1 MTEFRRPPGRYD
13 EPRRSK
19 GVAVQVAAVLF
30 GLAVAVSVY
39 ALYERRTEGRVSHQ
53 VQGYE
58 VLSERAVRVDWE
70 VVLDSG
76 ERAECLV
83 RARNREGAEAGRAI
97 VAVGP
102 GRGGALRT
110 SYELTTSSR
119 AATGDVV
126 RCRTAPTPRPSP

>member
-1 MTEFRRPPGRYD
+1 MTEHRRPPGRYD
-13 EPRRSK
+13 EPRQSRR
-19 GVAVQVAAVLF
+19 VLVQLVAVLF

-39 ALYERRTEGRVSHQ
+39 ALYERRTEGRLAHQ
-53 VQGYE
+53 VRGYE
-58 VLSERAVRVDWE
+58 VLSDRAVRVDWE
-70 VVLDSG
+70 VVLADG
-76 ERAECLV
+76 ERGECLV

-102 GRGGALRT
+102 GTGGALRT
-110 SYELTTSSR
+110 SHELTTSSR